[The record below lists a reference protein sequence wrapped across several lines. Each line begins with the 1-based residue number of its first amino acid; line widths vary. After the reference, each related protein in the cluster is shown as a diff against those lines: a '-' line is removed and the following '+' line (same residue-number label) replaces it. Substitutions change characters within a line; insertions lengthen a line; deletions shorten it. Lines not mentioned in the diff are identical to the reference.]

1 MLAGINPPDR
11 SVLDFAFSASVP
23 LAGRSSPACQL
34 HFSLPLLRHTTSSS
48 LPRIRGVL
56 PPHCLMS
63 NPSMGSTQQP
73 STQMKGVEMH
83 ITLGKTRVRPTSAG
97 FVMESKAGTIF
108 GRWKEVGCSSTLEL
122 ALGSLCETEM
132 NRRALG
138 WSSIDALLAEV
149 TVVDDEIVPQ
159 GAM

>member
-1 MLAGINPPDR
+1 MLI
-11 SVLDFAFSASVP
+11 S
-23 LAGRSSPACQL
+23 
-34 HFSLPLLRHTTSSS
+34 
-48 LPRIRGVL
+48 
-56 PPHCLMS
+56 
-63 NPSMGSTQQP
+63 
-73 STQMKGVEMH
+73 
-83 ITLGKTRVRPTSAG
+83 LGKTRIRTTGAR

-108 GRWKEVGCSSTLEL
+108 GRWKEVGCSSTLEF

-138 WSSIDALLAEV
+138 WSSIDALLDEV